1 MLFDAVSVIDADK
14 IPENAEIVTTR
25 WVHTDKNAIARS
37 SGKKVPLQAKS
48 RLVVQGH
55 KETGVFRSDSPTA
68 SLLAF
73 NLVCSVA
80 ASKHWKLF
88 AGDAPNAY
96 LQGDPLQRLLV
107 LRPPHPLPD
116 ENLQGKLLIAK
127 SGIYGTRDAGRGFWL
142 KLQRQIHAAGWITN
156 PLEPAFFTL
165 YDEGNLVGV
174 MITHV
179 DDLLYAGAGPVYE
192 KAMNAI
198 KADFKLKENTGT
210 FTFCGKQIIQDDDFT
225 IRVGQ
230 ADAANSLE
238 FIDVTPARRRLLGA
252 SCSAPEISEIRR
264 VVGAVG
270 WIARQTRP
278 DLLAATSLLAQS
290 MSGPRVAD
298 IVAANALVKSA
309 MQDAEFQLVFR
320 SDLGIDYSSCRI
332 LCSSDAAFAN
342 AISDGDKLKSQA
354 GYVLGVRAKDGDSV
368 HLVEFSTG
376 TVKRVCRST
385 LAAEANALI
394 AAVEAADYLRS
405 VILAMNNPHMALSDL
420 MDRGDM
426 LPVQVYTDAKSLYDV
441 VSKDTSRPQDK
452 RLRVVIA
459 QLREMIG
466 EDGTTL
472 TWIDNSMML
481 ADALTK
487 LSAERG
493 YLLKAI
499 SDNSWSDRVTD
510 EALDVKKRIR
520 EGRHA
525 RAELNRE
532 RKRQR
537 VDRVNS

>member
-1 MLFDAVSVIDADK
+1 MDFECTYNDRGYEAFLVGADRARKEINLKSLTQTDRVKFDESMAKEWKNWLLFDAVSVIDADK

-48 RLVVQGH
+48 RLFVQGH

-80 ASKHWKLF
+80 ASMHWKLF

-116 ENLQGKLLIAK
+116 ESLQGKLLIAK

-156 PLEPAFFTL
+156 PLEPAYFTL

-210 FTFCGKQIIQDDDFT
+210 FTFCGKQIIQDDGFT

-278 DLLAATSLLAQS
+278 DLLETSTLT
-290 MSGPRVAD
+290 SGTPD
-298 IVAANALVKSA
+298 IA
-309 MQDAEFQLVFR
+309 
-320 SDLGIDYSSCRI
+320 
-332 LCSSDAAFAN
+332 
-342 AISDGDKLKSQA
+342 
-354 GYVLGVRAKDGDSV
+354 
-368 HLVEFSTG
+368 TG
-376 TVKRVCRST
+376 T
-385 LAAEANALI
+385 L
-394 AAVEAADYLRS
+394 
-405 VILAMNNPHMALSDL
+405 
-420 MDRGDM
+420 
-426 LPVQVYTDAKSLYDV
+426 
-441 VSKDTSRPQDK
+441 VS
-452 RLRVVIA
+452 
-459 QLREMIG
+459 
-466 EDGTTL
+466 
-472 TWIDNSMML
+472 
-481 ADALTK
+481 
-487 LSAERG
+487 
-493 YLLKAI
+493 
-499 SDNSWSDRVTD
+499 
-510 EALDVKKRIR
+510 
-520 EGRHA
+520 
-525 RAELNRE
+525 
-532 RKRQR
+532 
-537 VDRVNS
+537 